1 MNPEISKIIRERGL
15 LLEKEVYELVD
26 SFDDV
31 RLVREFLEHLEKV
44 SRSKVITKSVLN
56 MDVGY
61 VKRVVSKLEGGREVV
76 DRMSLGLVSIGV
88 SKGVEERGA
97 GEGKEE
103 GNQLGYKVFYADTKP
118 DKKIEVS
125 DFTNHFRARFQ
136 QIQGMLMARA
146 ELQQGLVSIGK
157 ISSDRQSCSIIGIVS
172 EKRATKN
179 RNLIFKFEDL
189 TGSINALVK
198 VDRKEV
204 FEKAECLQLD
214 DIVGLK
220 ASG

>member
-179 RNLIFKFEDL
+179 RN
-189 TGSINALVK
+189 
-198 VDRKEV
+198 
-204 FEKAECLQLD
+204 
-214 DIVGLK
+214 
-220 ASG
+220 